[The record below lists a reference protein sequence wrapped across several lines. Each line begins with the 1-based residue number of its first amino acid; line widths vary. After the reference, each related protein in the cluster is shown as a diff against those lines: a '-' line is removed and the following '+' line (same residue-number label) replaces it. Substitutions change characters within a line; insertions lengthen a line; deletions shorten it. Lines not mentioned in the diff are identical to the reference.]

1 MFSELSHIP
10 DIRKAASPNPVYAS
24 WKPLSPSEGWLAAKR
39 VVAAMQVHGVA
50 RVGTFDARYPDGKGT
65 RCCIPR
71 RCRKGASHL
80 PKAATWNTPAS
91 STFYPELRPAN
102 QTEEVPIERG

>member
-71 RCRKGASHL
+71 RCRRG
-80 PKAATWNTPAS
+80 

-102 QTEEVPIERG
+102 QTEKVPIERG